1 MPNPLSFAGIRK
13 SKVQLIFSIGFLFAI
28 SNAVLAY
35 LESSF
40 LTQFIP
46 EKWVGLLFAAAY
58 LLSLFLI
65 FNFPRLID
73 RFGNF
78 KTAVFALLVNC
89 FALVALF
96 YATDAIS
103 ATIVFI
109 IFLCTQPL
117 LWTNL
122 DIFLEFFSADTSTG
136 RMRGFYLTIINLGW
150 LVSPF
155 IAGYLMVNQNDF
167 RRNFLMALVLGVI
180 CLVLITFKLGDITN
194 HRARDSRPFHFWPSF
209 KRLWQNKDL
218 RGIFNIALLLNIF
231 YSWMVIYTPLYL
243 VHFGLTWQEI
253 GIIFTIM
260 LLPFVL
266 FEYLIGWLA
275 DKYLGEKEMLVI
287 GFLIMG
293 AAEFMIF
300 FTDNVSLIF
309 WCVLLFFSRI
319 GAALVEALRDTYFFK
334 RVDYQDVGLINL
346 FRGAWPLGYLIGPLL
361 GTIILYFT
369 GLKSL
374 YLIMGI
380 IMVLSIYFPLRLK
393 DTK

>member
-1 MPNPLSFAGIRK
+1 MPNVFLFSQIKNP
-13 SKVQLIFSIGFLFAI
+13 KVRLIFLIGFLFAI

-40 LTQFIP
+40 LTQYIP
-46 EKWVGLLFAAAY
+46 EKLVGLLFSAAY
-58 LLSLFLI
+58 LLSLLLI

-89 FALVALF
+89 LALAVLF
-96 YATDAIS
+96 YTTNPIIAI
-103 ATIVFI
+103 IFFI
-109 IFLCTQPL
+109 IFLCAQPL

-122 DIFLEFFSADTSTG
+122 DIFLEFFSTDIATG
-136 RMRGFYLTIINLGW
+136 RLRGFYLTIINVGW
-150 LVSPF
+150 LISPF
-155 IAGYLMVNQNDF
+155 IAGYLMVNPADF
-167 RRNFLMALVLGVI
+167 SRNFLLSLILGGACLLLVI
-180 CLVLITFKLGDITN
+180 FKLGDVT
-194 HRARDSRPFHFWPSF
+194 HQRAKDARPFHFWLAVR
-209 KRLWQNKDL
+209 RLWQNRDL
-218 RGIFNIALLLNIF
+218 RGIFIVALLLNIF

-243 VHFGLTWQEI
+243 VHLGLSWREI
-253 GIIFTIM
+253 GIIFTVM

-266 FEYLIGWLA
+266 FEYLTGWLA

-300 FTDNVSLIF
+300 FTDNVSLAF
-309 WCVLLFFSRI
+309 WCLLLFFSRL

-334 RVDYQDVGLINL
+334 KVDYQDVGLINL
-346 FRGAWPLGYLIGPLL
+346 FRSSWPIGYLIGPLL

-369 GLKSL
+369 ELKSL
-374 YLIMGI
+374 YLILGI
-380 IMVLSIYFPLRLK
+380 MMVLGVYFPMRLK